1 MELFAKI
8 VNRFICSNSIRETLK
23 KVWSMFIHFP
33 YCSNQTKQQHL
44 CLKNSQAIE
53 MNVSVYICSWSSFP
67 WKGSNALH
75 SGVSCKYTTRLNLSL
90 FLTTRY
96 IPSIFNQYSSSIYT
110 HSCIKSHW
118 IPPSSNLVDPFLAR
132 PPFEIFFP
140 SLLLPLGCTHP
151 FYAIFPQHPHP
162 FHWSFSLSLPTPPF
176 FLVPPSYQSNIQLL
190 IYSSHHLT
198 YHTISQH
205 ITSYFTILFEL
216 TDIVTECFPEDN
228 HKVNTFTTCFI
239 TCSPSPSMRRLKI
252 PAWLYLHHS
261 PWQSFDYMHICS
273 L

>member
-33 YCSNQTKQQHL
+33 YCSNQTKQQPL

-53 MNVSVYICSWSSFP
+53 MIVSVYTCSWSSFP

-75 SGVSCKYTTRLNLSL
+75 SGVSCKYTRLNLSL

-140 SLLLPLGCTHP
+140 SLLLPLGYTHP

-162 FHWSFSLSLPTPPF
+162 FHWSFSLSLPTPS
-176 FLVPPSYQSNIQLL
+176 LLSCPSILSIQYSTFNILFTSL
-190 IYSSHHLT
+190 NISHHITT
-198 YHTISQH
+198 YHFILHNIIWTDWH
-205 ITSYFTILFEL
+205 SYRVL
-216 TDIVTECFPEDN
+216 
-228 HKVNTFTTCFI
+228 
-239 TCSPSPSMRRLKI
+239 SRR
-252 PAWLYLHHS
+252 
-261 PWQSFDYMHICS
+261 
-273 L
+273 

>member
-33 YCSNQTKQQHL
+33 YCSNQTKQQPL

-53 MNVSVYICSWSSFP
+53 MNVSVYTCSWSSFP

-75 SGVSCKYTTRLNLSL
+75 SGVSCKYTRLNLSL

-140 SLLLPLGCTHP
+140 SLLLPLGYTHP

-190 IYSSHHLT
+190 MYSSHHLT

-252 PAWLYLHHS
+252 PAWLYLHQS